1 MTWVWV
7 ALVVVAMMIALD
19 KAMLPGAAILGI
31 GFLAQL
37 IPAKEATGIT
47 LAMCILGDW
56 MTIWAYRRD
65 VDWKTLGRLLPNV
78 VIGVVLGA
86 GFLFLADDAV
96 TRRVIGAIILV
107 FVSWNLVVMLNKRRS
122 RVPGRLVVSPS
133 SQVVAAGAEGVREVI
148 GASAEGEQSSA
159 VSVASRSGRGED
171 AVAGPQ
177 GPDAVASARQAG
189 EAAAPTSAT
198 RLKRSVFGSLA
209 GFTTMV
215 ANAGGPVTS
224 MYFMTEGFPVRLFLG
239 TGAWFYL
246 VLNLVKLPFS
256 IGLGMLTTKYLV
268 PLLIAIPFM
277 IATVALGRWVSGRI
291 NKAVFNAL
299 VIVLTLVTAVT
310 LLICPVTAVTLLV

>member
-1 MTWVWV
+1 MSMIWV
-7 ALVVVAMMIALD
+7 ALIVVAMLIALD

-31 GFLAQL
+31 GALAQL

-86 GFLFLADDAV
+86 AFLFWADDTV
-96 TRRVIGAIILV
+96 TKRVIGVIILV
-107 FVSWNLVVMLNKRRS
+107 FVGWNVITMWRKKRMGYGAGGHAP
-122 RVPGRLVVSPS
+122 VAEDVEPGAVEAESGAIPAL
-133 SQVVAAGAEGVREVI
+133 GAEPGETATVAEPVVTRTASEAMADAEPPR
-148 GASAEGEQSSA
+148 GA
-159 VSVASRSGRGED
+159 RF
-171 AVAGPQ
+171 
-177 GPDAVASARQAG
+177 
-189 EAAAPTSAT
+189 
-198 RLKRSVFGSLA
+198 KRPVFGGLA

-256 IGLGMLTTKYLV
+256 IGLGMLTTKYLI

-277 IATVALGRWVSGRI
+277 IATVAFGRWVSGRI
-291 NKAVFNAL
+291 NKAVFNTL
-299 VIVLTLVTAVT
+299 VIVLTVVTGVT
-310 LLICPVTAVTLLV
+310 LLI

>member
-78 VIGVVLGA
+78 VVGVVLGA
-86 GFLFLADDAV
+86 GFLFLADDVV
-96 TRRVIGAIILV
+96 TRRVIGVIILV
-107 FVSWNLVVMLNKRRS
+107 FVSYNLVAMLNKRRAAAS
-122 RVPGRLVVSPS
+122 SPATVDPPS
-133 SQVVAAGAEGVREVI
+133 PVVATGMTSSDGEVS
-148 GASAEGEQSSA
+148 ASAEGEHVGDVAAPGSSLGPG
-159 VSVASRSGRGED
+159 STPGSGDAPVDDGE
-171 AVAGPQ
+171 
-177 GPDAVASARQAG
+177 ARAAWQAG
-189 EAAAPTSAT
+189 AATRTSGS
-198 RLKRSVFGSLA
+198 RLKRSVFGGLA

-256 IGLGMLTTKYLV
+256 IGLGMLTTKYLI

-277 IATVALGRWVSGRI
+277 IATVAFGRWVSGRI
-291 NKAVFNAL
+291 NKSVFNVL
-299 VIVLTLVTAVT
+299 VVVLTLVTGVT
-310 LLICPVTAVTLLV
+310 LLI

>member
-1 MTWVWV
+1 MNWIWV
-7 ALVVVAMMIALD
+7 ALIVVAMLIALD

-31 GFLAQL
+31 GALAQV

-56 MTIWAYRRD
+56 MTIWAYRHD
-65 VDWKTLGRLLPNV
+65 VDWRTLGRLLPNV

-86 GFLFLADDAV
+86 VFLFLADDTV

-107 FVSWNLVVMLNKRRS
+107 FVSWNLVSMHNKHRAAIRME
-122 RVPGRLVVSPS
+122 
-133 SQVVAAGAEGVREVI
+133 AAG
-148 GASAEGEQSSA
+148 GAPGQATPEAGESSPVALAVSARGEQTSA
-159 VSVASRSGRGED
+159 GAVLTTFTRGEAPNPEGSTPEAVAPAVQATWTTSQPSGR
-171 AVAGPQ
+171 
-177 GPDAVASARQAG
+177 RF
-189 EAAAPTSAT
+189 
-198 RLKRSVFGSLA
+198 KRPLFGGLA

-215 ANAGGPVTS
+215 ANAGGPITS

-268 PLLIAIPFM
+268 PLLISIPFM
-277 IATVALGRWVSGRI
+277 VVTVALGRWVSGRI
-291 NKAVFNAL
+291 NKSVFNVL
-299 VIVLTLVTAVT
+299 VIVLTFVTAV
-310 LLICPVTAVTLLV
+310 ALVV

>member
-1 MTWVWV
+1 MTWIWV

-78 VIGVVLGA
+78 VVGVVLGA

-96 TRRVIGAIILV
+96 TRRVIGVIILV

-122 RVPGRLVVSPS
+122 KGSGQSVAGAS
-133 SQVVAAGAEGVREVI
+133 SQVVAEGVEGAREVI
-148 GASAEGEQSSA
+148 GASAEGEQNRGRA
-159 VSVASRSGRGED
+159 VPEPSGRGTDLMPAARED
-171 AVAGPQ
+171 
-177 GPDAVASARQAG
+177 DSARAAWQAG
-189 EAAAPTSAT
+189 GTAT
-198 RLKRSVFGSLA
+198 QASGNRLKRTVFGSLA

-256 IGLGMLTTKYLV
+256 IGLGMLTTKYLI

-277 IATVALGRWVSGRI
+277 IATVAFGRWVSGRI
-291 NKAVFNAL
+291 NKSVFNVL
-299 VIVLTLVTAVT
+299 VVVLTLVTGVT
-310 LLICPVTAVTLLV
+310 LLI